1 MTLSRRLMGVVGGLG
16 AAATGAAATA
26 LTMATRQRRLHRDPY
41 EHEPLGQ
48 LSPDRVSTVAADDGV
63 PLYVEEIDPADGGAA
78 DITLIGVHG
87 IALSTPSWHF
97 QRRDLAALTL
107 PRVRQVYYDHR
118 GHGQSGPVTHDTAT
132 LEQLAHDLHSVIRA
146 VAPDEPIVLMGHS
159 VGGMTIMAL
168 AEDDPALFAERVKGV
183 SLIATAAGEIGTR
196 GLPKR
201 VLSKYSPVSWGVGGI
216 GGIAQWQPE
225 VIEFVRAAS
234 GQLTKRAV
242 RRLAFGGEPSESVVK
257 FLLDLLDVTPV
268 KELVKFIGSV
278 DSHDRYAVL
287 AGLKHAHVQVIGGD
301 ADLILPFSHCERIA
315 DELPDAQLV
324 RVTGS
329 GHVPQLEHPE
339 IVNSYLIDLLQLA
352 CDTDD
357 RSGGKVGGRVGLRDE
372 ALRGLLRRWF
382 P

>member
-1 MTLSRRLMGVVGGLG
+1 MTPSRRLMGVVGGVG

-26 LTMATRQRRLHRDPY
+26 LTMATRQRRHRDQY
-41 EHEPLGQ
+41 ENEPLGQ
-48 LSPDRVSTVAADDGV
+48 LPPDRVSTVAADDGV

-78 DITLIGVHG
+78 DVTLVGVHG
-87 IALSTPSWHF
+87 VALSTKSWHF

-118 GHGQSGPVTHDTAT
+118 GHGQSGPVTAETAT

-146 VAPDEPIVLMGHS
+146 VAPEGPIVLMGHS

-168 AEDDPALFAERVKGV
+168 AEEEPELFAERVCGV
-183 SLIATAAGEIGTR
+183 SLIATAAGEVGAR

-201 VLSKYSPVSWGVGGI
+201 VLSKYSPVSWGVGRI
-216 GGIAQWQPE
+216 GGIAEWQPE
-225 VIEFVRAAS
+225 IIEFVRAAS

-242 RRLAFGGEPSESVVK
+242 RRLAFGGEPSETVVQ
-257 FLLDLLDVTPV
+257 FLLEMLDVTPV
-268 KELVKFIGSV
+268 RELVKFVGTV
-278 DSHDRYAVL
+278 DSHDRYEVL

-324 RVTGS
+324 RVTGA

-339 IVNSYLIDLLQLA
+339 IVTSYLIDLLQLA
-352 CDTDD
+352 CDTESK
-357 RSGGKVGGRVGLRDE
+357 SGGKVGGKIGLRDE

-382 P
+382 R

>member
-1 MTLSRRLMGVVGGLG
+1 MKTTHKLIGLVGGVG

-26 LTMATRQRRLHRDPY
+26 LTLASRQRRHRDQY
-41 EHEPLGQ
+41 ADEPLGK
-48 LSPDRVSTVAADDGV
+48 LKPDRVSTVAADDGV
-63 PLYVEEIDPADGGAA
+63 PLYVEEIDPADGGQP

-87 IALSTPSWHF
+87 IALSMKSWHF
-97 QRRDLAALTL
+97 QRRDLAGLTL

-118 GHGQSGPVTHDTAT
+118 GHGQSGAVTHETAT
-132 LEQLAHDLHSVIRA
+132 LEQLASDLHSVIRA
-146 VAPDEPIVLMGHS
+146 LAPEGPLVLMGHS

-168 AEDDPALFAERVKGV
+168 AEEEKQLFADRVCGV
-183 SLIATAAGEIGTR
+183 SLIATAAGEVGAR

-225 VIEFVRAAS
+225 VVEFVRAAS

-242 RRLAFGGEPSESVVK
+242 RRLAFGDDPSPSVVE
-257 FLLDLLDVTPV
+257 FLLEMLDVTPV
-268 KELVKFIGSV
+268 GELVKFVGTV
-278 DSHDRYAVL
+278 DSHDRYEVL

-324 RVTGS
+324 RVNGA

-339 IVNSYLIDLLQLA
+339 VVTSYLIDLLQL
-352 CDTDD
+352 CSDTE
-357 RSGGKVGGRVGLRDE
+357 SKTGPRDE
-372 ALRGLLRRWF
+372 AMRGLLRRWF
-382 P
+382 A

>member
-1 MTLSRRLMGVVGGLG
+1 MTPSRRLMGVVGGLG

-41 EHEPLGQ
+41 EDEPLGQ
-48 LSPDRVSTVAADDGV
+48 LPPDRVSTVAADDGV

-87 IALSTPSWHF
+87 IALSAKSWHF

-118 GHGQSGPVTHDTAT
+118 GHGQSAPVTADTAT

-146 VAPDEPIVLMGHS
+146 VAPDGPIVLMGHS

-168 AEDDPALFAERVKGV
+168 AEQEPALFAERVCGV
-183 SLIATAAGEIGTR
+183 SLIATAAGEVGTR

-242 RRLAFGGEPSESVVK
+242 RRLAFGGAPSESVVA
-257 FLLDLLDVTPV
+257 FLLELLDVTPV
-268 KELVKFIGSV
+268 KELVKFVGTV
-278 DSHDRYAVL
+278 DSHDRYEVL

-315 DELPDAQLV
+315 DELPDAELV

-339 IVNSYLIDLLQLA
+339 IVTSYLIDLLQLA
-352 CDTDD
+352 CDAGEK
-357 RSGGKVGGRVGLRDE
+357 SGGKVGGRVGLRDE